1 MTALPKYMEQIS
13 DLLMQHAA
21 GLKDPGLL
29 QGKMGLALYFFYL
42 AKHTGNT
49 AHQNFAETLL
59 DEVYEYIQ
67 NNQSGFGFADG
78 LAGIAWAIVD
88 LVENRFVEADV
99 DEVLSD
105 ADDKIYHHLHGS
117 QEISFGFSEGL
128 LGYLFYVAT
137 RIRWRKAS
145 NQAGEFVFERLLVDL
160 LNRIS
165 VAVDERRWRASE
177 PPFFNLNWDLPLL
190 LLLLAKIKR
199 LNFYEYKLDKV
210 VNSVAPL
217 VLSTVPYHHTNRL
230 YLSYSIVQLLE
241 CFDLPDWKRHVGL
254 LQAHIDRPRIFDKE
268 LGDKNIFLS
277 NGLAGLSFILQ
288 GLGRH
293 PSKGGTP
300 RKINL
305 AQKIQQSQYFQSI
318 IKTDPA
324 EIPNL
329 TLLNGLTGI
338 GFQFLFENFPIAD
351 TVAARQIVAA
361 FANRE

>member
-1 MTALPKYMEQIS
+1 MTALPKYMEQIN

-21 GLKDPGLL
+21 GLKDPSLL
-29 QGKMGLALYFFYL
+29 QGKMGVSCYFFHL
-42 AKHTGNT
+42 ARHSKIPIY
-49 AHQNFAETLL
+49 QSFAETLL
-59 DEVYEYIQ
+59 DDVYEYIH
-67 NNQSGFGFADG
+67 NNQSGFGFGDG
-78 LAGIAWAIVD
+78 LAGISWAIVN

-105 ADDKIYHHLHGS
+105 ADDKIYHHLHAS
-117 QEISFGFSEGL
+117 SEISFGFTEGL

-137 RIRWRKAS
+137 RTRWRKAS
-145 NQAGEFVFERLLVDL
+145 NQVGEFVFERLLVDL

-165 VAVDERRWRASE
+165 VAVDERRWRVSE

-190 LLLLAKIKR
+190 ILLLAKIKR

-210 VNSVAPL
+210 VNSLAPL
-217 VLSTVPYHHTNRL
+217 VLSTVPCRHINRL

-254 LQAHIDRPRIFDKE
+254 LQANIDLPRIFDKE

-288 GLGRH
+288 GLGLHR
-293 PSKGGTP
+293 SKEGTP
-300 RKINL
+300 REMGL

-318 IKTDPA
+318 IKKDPA
-324 EIPNL
+324 TVPNL

-351 TVAARQIVAA
+351 TVAAR
-361 FANRE
+361 